1 MLLGRRFFF
10 WEEAMKK
17 YSKEE
22 CIRLLQ
28 EAQLRLKE
36 EGTRDLVSRKEFSTE
51 EVVAIKAF
59 LGPWPRALEAAGIK
73 PPKENSRKDLNRQ
86 RRIRSKRRQREEPR
100 AAQRPNEGGETMFVE
115 DSNDETN
122 S

>member
-1 MLLGRRFFF
+1 
-10 WEEAMKK
+10 MKK

-36 EGTRDLVSRKEFSTE
+36 EGRRDPVTRKEFSTE

-86 RRIRSKRRQREEPR
+86 RRIRSKRRQREESR
-100 AAQRPNEGGETMFVE
+100 AAQRLNEGGITMFVE
-115 DSNDETN
+115 ESNDETN